1 MMWRL
6 YATSRYAH
14 CLGLWCFSW
23 QPKNV
28 SLLQNICTRSWTN
41 PFTHSRGFSRLRLSQ
56 VARCAVDRGPLV
68 SCKVKCGCSCPVLC
82 LSCVQ
87 GMCRDNF
94 AITFTDSYEGFSL
107 CCCSKNQCDWRLGIS
122 WAAALHWK
130 GWGAG
135 SLSTTA
141 ALQICTGG
149 AWVYDSTW
157 VQVTHQ
163 GSEQCPW
170 GWICTLW
177 SQTGTYWWLN
187 TPGGVAQ
194 RWSSSWSKCVHI
206 SSVLEC
212 NCVQYCVE
220 CLHMQKVTVD
230 IICLNLLHL
239 PECTLLTSSDDKSV
253 LK

>member
-1 MMWRL
+1 MPTVWVFGVFPGSQKIL
-6 YATSRYAH
+6 LVFKTSVLA
-14 CLGLWCFSW
+14 LGPTHLSIHWVWEAPLESGGQVCSW
-23 QPKNV
+23 
-28 SLLQNICTRSWTN
+28 LLTIIELQGEVWVQLSCT
-41 PFTHSRGFSRLRLSQ
+41 L
-56 VARCAVDRGPLV
+56 
-68 SCKVKCGCSCPVLC
+68 PVL
-82 LSCVQ
+82 SSGHVQ
-87 GMCRDNF
+87 GQLCRYVYR
-94 AITFTDSYEGFSL
+94 SLWGMFSL
-107 CCCSKNQCDWRLGIS
+107 FCCSKNQRDWRLGIS

-130 GWGAG
+130 GWGAW

-149 AWVYDSTW
+149 AWMYDSTW

-163 GSEQCPW
+163 GSEQHPW

-177 SQTGTYWWLN
+177 SQTGTCWWLN

-194 RWSSSWSKCVHI
+194 RWSSSWSKCVQI

-230 IICLNLLHL
+230 IIRPNLLHL
-239 PECTLLTSSDDKSV
+239 LECTILRSSDDKSV
-253 LK
+253 LKW